1 MAGNSNLLSGRRKE
15 KTFYSIS
22 SACVQ
27 GNYNSWQPQEL
38 KFNLHGR
45 RSLLSTFP
53 QTEKEKIKG
62 SWFRVE
68 PFSFDGKKIPH
79 LMQFEPLNLGKKT
92 KKQNK
97 TCLIVQKIPNPLFCS
112 INSYSTRANK
122 ISVKRQMEQISDGE
136 SEWESSLVGKK
147 ERRKNAGPGFFCTQH
162 KMFQLQMKKRIN
174 LACFPRLPNS

>member
-1 MAGNSNLLSGRRKE
+1 MAGNSNLLSGRRKK

-79 LMQFEPLNLGKKT
+79 LMQFEPLNLGKKQ
-92 KKQNK
+92 KQNK

-112 INSYSTRANK
+112 INNYSTRANK

-147 ERRKNAGPGFFCTQH
+147 KEEKMQDQGFSASSTKCFSF
-162 KMFQLQMKKRIN
+162 KWKKD
-174 LACFPRLPNS
+174 